1 MALRF
6 QNRRVSLRCHR
17 RSVHLRHANVFVMPT
32 PFPLRRVGDRL
43 FIVACIHAFCVGF
56 LGAADPISVW
66 VNNGEDKVAQEE
78 HRLFDAAQDLR
89 STVWDGKTVS
99 VTAARNETVS
109 FNLIIEAPASGLQK
123 VHVSFQELVG
133 DGGTIGSQSV
143 PTTASKTQAGEALFD
158 YRDRNIELFFV
169 RYLKI
174 KGCSI
179 LAYEHYDERHV
190 PERFRRPHD
199 ANGVA
204 KGKWTDRPDHDRSYP
219 DIAVPIEF
227 YGGFNVKSKQSQS
240 VWCDIYVPN
249 GTPPG
254 DYRGVVSIRAAG
266 TDRRDVP
273 VQLVVTPWTLPEL
286 PSARTMLYISQEDIN
301 ERYIGR
307 PYLDD
312 APVDVIKRSRK
323 IIDRHFQMAHRHRI
337 SLIHEHTPLE
347 QMDAL
352 WQSRLDGTLFTP
364 AHGYEG
370 PGKNVGNNVHSIG
383 TYGSWTWNQAPDPKR
398 AIWKNTD
405 QWMRYF
411 AEKKFSTPTDKFL
424 YVADES
430 DQFET
435 LEQIASWVASNPGPG
450 GKLPTLVT
458 LPLPQ
463 AMTKTPSLTLPCSTV
478 SFGRTDQ
485 WQAALRYYQSTP
497 GKSFYLYNG
506 GRPGSGTMVIDDDGV
521 AMRQLAWC
529 QYKFQVPRW
538 FIWSG
543 TYYKNYQGTGQQTPL
558 FSQAH
563 TFGGR
568 TGVSESLGETG
579 WNYNNGDGVM
589 FYPGTDQLYADENY
603 GVDGPFAS
611 LRLKHWRRGL
621 QDYEYLKAAS
631 EIDPAATRRIVQ
643 RMVPRVLWEV
653 TVDDPDDPTYA
664 RSDISWSTDP
674 DDWENARSEL
684 ASIIASKK

>member
-1 MALRF
+1 MPNLNP
-6 QNRRVSLRCHR
+6 QRRLIECLMVVACLAMFSVSLARADEPIA
-17 RSVHLRHANVFVMPT
+17 VWAN
-32 PFPLRRVGDRL
+32 D
-43 FIVACIHAFCVGF
+43 
-56 LGAADPISVW
+56 
-66 VNNGEDKVAQEE
+66 GEDKVAQEE
-78 HRLFDAAQDLR
+78 LRLTDAKHDVR
-89 STVWDGKTVS
+89 NSVWDGETIS
-99 VTAARNETVS
+99 ISAARNETVS
-109 FNLIIEAPASGLQK
+109 FNVILEAPASGLQD
-123 VHVSFQELVG
+123 VGVSFRELVG

-143 PTTASKTQAGEALFD
+143 PKTASKETAGEALFD
-158 YRDRNIELFFV
+158 YRQRHIELFYV

-174 KGCSI
+174 VGCSI

-190 PERFRRPHD
+190 PERFRRPHNAD
-199 ANGVA
+199 GVA
-204 KGKWTDRPDHDRSYP
+204 RGTWQDRPDHDRSYP

-227 YGGFNVKSKQSQS
+227 YGGFPVKPNQSQS
-240 VWCDIYVPN
+240 IWCDIYVPHAM
-249 GTPPG
+249 TPG
-254 DYRGVVSIRAAG
+254 VYRGVVSIRA
-266 TDRRDVP
+266 RDMQTRDIP
-273 VQLVVTPWTLPEL
+273 VQLLVTDWTLPEL
-286 PSARTMLYISQEDIN
+286 PSAKTMLYISQEDIN

-312 APVDVIKRSRK
+312 APVDVIQRSKK

-347 QMDAL
+347 EMDSL
-352 WQSRLDGTLFTP
+352 WQSRLDGSLFTP
-364 AHGYEG
+364 EFGYEG

-383 TYGSWTWNQAPDPKR
+383 TYGVWNWKDAPDPKQ

-411 AEKKFSTPTDKFL
+411 AAKNFATPTDKFL

-430 DQFET
+430 DQYET
-435 LEQIASWVASNPGPG
+435 LEQIASWVKTNPGPG

-458 LPLPQ
+458 LPLPA
-463 AMTKTPSLTLPCSTV
+463 AMAKTPSLTLPCSTV
-478 SFGRTDQ
+478 AFGETAK
-485 WQAALRYYQSTP
+485 WQAALRHYQTARD
-497 GKSFYLYNG
+497 KTFYLYNG
-506 GRPGSGTMVIDDDGV
+506 GRPGSGTMVIEDDGI

-538 FIWSG
+538 FVWSG
-543 TYYKNYQGTGQQTPL
+543 TYYKNYQGTGEDTPL

-563 TFGGR
+563 TFGGK

-579 WNYNNGDGVM
+579 WNYNNGDGVL
-589 FYPGTDQLYADENY
+589 FYPGTDQIHAKENY

-611 LRLKHWRRGL
+611 LRMKHWRRGL
-621 QDYEYLKAAS
+621 QDFEYLKAAS

-653 TVDDPDDPTYA
+653 TIDDPDDPSYA

-674 DDWENARSEL
+674 DDWEQARSEL
-684 ASIIASKK
+684 SAIIASRK